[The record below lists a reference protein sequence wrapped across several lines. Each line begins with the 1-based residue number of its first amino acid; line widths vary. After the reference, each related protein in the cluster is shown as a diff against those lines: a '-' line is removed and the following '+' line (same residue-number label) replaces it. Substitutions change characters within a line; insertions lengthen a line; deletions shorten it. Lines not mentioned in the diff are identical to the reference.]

1 MSWKWAIWGLLPIN
15 SCRVGPA
22 DLSIKTCTNV
32 LWGGKKYIILLIHC
46 QDAYRAHMCTQQ
58 RFERLFT
65 TSFFLTWK
73 HLALIFLVYICW
85 VTKGLPKD
93 NGLHACGHGCFVSK
107 QSLEHCW
114 TCWWVIPY
122 PSRRAAA
129 RWSERVE
136 GIRFPWMRKDE
147 AGNNMWV
154 IGSQIPCHTLYRPQ
168 SFEQIYS

>member
-32 LWGGKKYIILLIHC
+32 LWGGKKYITDSLSGCLSSPHVHPARI
-46 QDAYRAHMCTQQ
+46 
-58 RFERLFT
+58 
-65 TSFFLTWK
+65 WK
-73 HLALIFLVYICW
+73 IVHNIIFLNMEAFGFDFPGVYLLGYQRVIQN
-85 VTKGLPKD
+85 

-136 GIRFPWMRKDE
+136 GIRFPWMCKDE
-147 AGNNMWV
+147 AGTTCGW
-154 IGSQIPCHTLYRPQ
+154 
-168 SFEQIYS
+168 